1 MKTAIKYSGVNT
13 FNQVLGE
20 KLSLVYNIC
29 NKEERDLLS
38 IKFQ

>member
-1 MKTAIKYSGVNT
+1 MKTTIKCFGVKK
-13 FNQVLGE
+13 FNQVLRE
-20 KLSLVYNIC
+20 KLSLVYNIY

>member
-29 NKEERDLLS
+29 NKEERDSLS